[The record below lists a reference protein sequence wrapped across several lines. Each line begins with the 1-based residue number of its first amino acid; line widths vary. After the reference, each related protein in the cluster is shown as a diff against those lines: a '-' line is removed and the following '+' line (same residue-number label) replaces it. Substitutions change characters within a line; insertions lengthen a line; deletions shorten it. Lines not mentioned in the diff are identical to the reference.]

1 MADIFSGWAA
11 NMATGHPAEAYL
23 GWLLRSVG
31 AEVRDSTGNSQSAL
45 DLALRGGKAS
55 TTPAPWSVSI
65 AAPDH
70 RARYIVGFTGIDR
83 PGWESCGDAAA
94 WGWGGL
100 AGMTGEADG
109 PPLAPG
115 APLASICAALHG
127 FLAMTA
133 ARSARLATIDV
144 TISLSD
150 VVASLIEIAGLK
162 LAADGGIR
170 GRGGDSWGLAGWGLY
185 HCADGAVS
193 IAIRDPEQ
201 LAVVADTLGVPELKD
216 ERYAD
221 FMWGICD
228 AVEEAHALLTAGFLG
243 QSVDVV
249 VAALRPHRIAI
260 APAHDL
266 AGLLADPHL
275 TVRNAFQSDHGIRLP
290 TFPVRRLGPATT
302 EGAYHG
308 TATAATRP
316 LAGVRVLDLSS
327 VWAGPM
333 AARLLADLGADVIKV
348 ERPKRQVGRYSTGTA
363 WDRDF
368 YAILNDRNKQ
378 VYRGDLQSDSD
389 RAALE
394 GLIRD
399 ADILI
404 ENFLPGSLD
413 RLGFGHAAMHRINPR
428 LIVVSMP
435 AMGLDGPDAQ
445 ATGYGSTIEQA
456 AGLGRLYTDAVGLPH
471 RSGINFSDPIAGLYG
486 AIGATLA
493 LSTGRDRSVI
503 EVSQQEAALS
513 LMLPTLALYQTSG
526 KRPRA
531 DEAASV
537 HGHWTFP
544 GAPGDSVPVRNV
556 AEVVG
561 QPDSPG
567 SRAIHWLGHPDGRD
581 YPLVGLPWHGAFS
594 AAVPVKA
601 ARMPEPL
608 ATEVRD
614 HP

>member
-1 MADIFSGWAA
+1 MS
-11 NMATGHPAEAYL
+11 L
-23 GWLLRSVG
+23 G
-31 AEVRDSTGNSQSAL
+31 
-45 DLALRGGKAS
+45 
-55 TTPAPWSVSI
+55 
-65 AAPDH
+65 
-70 RARYIVGFTGIDR
+70 
-83 PGWESCGDAAA
+83 
-94 WGWGGL
+94 
-100 AGMTGEADG
+100 
-109 PPLAPG
+109 
-115 APLASICAALHG
+115 
-127 FLAMTA
+127 
-133 ARSARLATIDV
+133 
-144 TISLSD
+144 D

-162 LAADGGIR
+162 LAADGSIR
-170 GRGGDSWGLAGWGLY
+170 DRGGDSWGLAGWGLY
-185 HCADGAVS
+185 RCTDGAVS

-216 ERYAD
+216 ERYAGY
-221 FMWGICD
+221 MWGICD

-243 QSVDVV
+243 LSADAV

-266 AGLLADPHL
+266 SRLLIDPHL
-275 TVRNAFQSDHGIRLP
+275 TTRGAFRSEGGISLP
-290 TFPVRRLGPATT
+290 AFPIRGLGSAAAT
-302 EGAYHG
+302 EGAYRG
-308 TATAATRP
+308 TATEATRP
-316 LAGVRVLDLSS
+316 LADVRVLDLSS

-333 AARLLADLGADVIKV
+333 AARLLADLGADVTKV
-348 ERPKRQVGRYSTGTA
+348 ERPKRQVGQYRTGAA

-368 YAILNDRNKQ
+368 YAILNDRNKR
-378 VYRGDLQSDSD
+378 VFRGDLQSGAD

-413 RLGFGHAAMHRINPR
+413 RLGLGHAAMHQINPR

-435 AMGLDGPDAQ
+435 ALGLDGPEAH

-456 AGLGRLYTDAVGLPH
+456 AGLGWLYTDAAGLTH
-471 RSGINFSDPIAGLYG
+471 RSGINFSNPIAGLYG

-493 LSTGRDRSVI
+493 LCTERSRSVI

-513 LMLPTLALYQTSG
+513 LMLPTLAAFQVSG

-531 DEAASV
+531 VEATSD
-537 HGHWTFP
+537 HGDWTFP
-544 GAPGDSVPVRNV
+544 GASGEAMPVRNV

-561 QPDSPG
+561 LPDAPG
-567 SRAIHWLGHPDGRD
+567 SWATRWLRHPDGRD

-594 AAVPVKA
+594 AAVPIEA

-608 ATEVRD
+608 TDEVREHD
-614 HP
+614 